1 MNNSELRKAPFNVRI
16 FADGA
21 DLEKIILLDKEPLVA
36 GITTNPTLLK
46 QSGVKD
52 YRLFAKSVLECVK
65 EKPVSF
71 EVFADSMRE
80 MIREAKEIASW
91 GKNVFVKIPI
101 TNTKGESTNEVI
113 EELVR
118 EGVKINVTA
127 IMTVQQVSRVAP
139 IFIKGIESYI
149 SIFAGRIADTGVD
162 PIPVIKDALRVI
174 QDVGSDSE
182 IIWASPREVLN
193 VVQANEIGCHVIT
206 ATPEIIKKLELFGK
220 NLSEYS
226 LETVKMF
233 FNDANQSGL
242 VI

>member
-1 MNNSELRKAPFNVRI
+1 MSNSKLGKTPLNVRI

-21 DLEKIILLDKEPLVA
+21 DLEKIALLDKEPLVA

-46 QSGVKD
+46 QSGVKN

-71 EVFADSMRE
+71 EVFGDSTSE

-101 TNTKGESTNEVI
+101 TNTKGESTNDVI

-127 IMTVQQVSRVAP
+127 IMTVQQVKSVAP
-139 IFIKGIESYI
+139 LFLKGLGSYI

-162 PIPVIKDALRVI
+162 PIPTIKDALRVI
-174 QDVGSDSE
+174 HDVGSGSE

-193 VVQANEIGCHVIT
+193 VVQANDIGCHVIT

-220 NLSEYS
+220 NLTEYS